1 MFIMWLNT
9 WMKGTADMQYRLNH
23 WMQARVATNC
33 WLQGRVD
40 TIGWMKLSSSYY
52 NWMCLCNHSDLPN
65 RVELSHPVGEGEV
78 CYQMN
83 NEAFQA

>member
-1 MFIMWLNT
+1 MWLNS

-40 TIGWMKLSSSYY
+40 TIGWMDGVVKQL
-52 NWMCLCNHSDLPN
+52 LQLDVLVQP
-65 RVELSHPVGEGEV
+65 
-78 CYQMN
+78 
-83 NEAFQA
+83 F